1 MHQLSV
7 VVASRGYALVVVCGL
22 LTVVASLAGEHGL
35 YMQFQQL
42 WHMGFIAI

>member
-1 MHQLSV
+1 MLLELLS
-7 VVASRGYALVVVCGL
+7 SCREWGL